1 MASENSGCGAR
12 SRFYRA
18 SDRVREARDRLRR
31 AEKLL
36 DGGDLKDKAAQ
47 IEAEQGFL
55 LNLGDTLKVYQS
67 DVKAMRE
74 EIMDI
79 QRQDL
84 PTAEKRQK
92 IKALEQQ
99 EAALY
104 DEFMRIFKEEEERKQ
119 KAAG

>member
-18 SDRVREARDRLRR
+18 SDKVRAAEDRLRR

-55 LNLGDTLKVYQS
+55 LNLGDSLDEYSKW
-67 DVKAMRE
+67 VKEVRE
-74 EIMDI
+74 DI
-79 QRQDL
+79 VGVQRQDL

-92 IKALEQQ
+92 IKTLEQQ

-104 DEFMRIFKEEEERKQ
+104 DEFMRIFKEEERKQ

>member
-18 SDRVREARDRLRR
+18 SDKVRAAEDRLRR

-55 LNLGDTLKVYQS
+55 LNLGDSLDEYSKW
-67 DVKAMRE
+67 VKEVRE
-74 EIMDI
+74 EIVGV

-84 PTAEKRQK
+84 PTAEKRQR
-92 IKALEQQ
+92 IKALEKE

-104 DEFMRIFKEEEERKQ
+104 DEFMRIFKEEERKQ